1 MIQRKYHGFSSHFY
15 PFVINKQLRLYI
27 ELVFQAAV
35 TSAPRKSFASRIP
48 PLGRSGS
55 SENKHGSEAKI
66 NSMFDKYR
74 NIDLLQRRKGSPYS
88 SQLLN
93 GCGKL

>member
-1 MIQRKYHGFSSHFY
+1 MY
-15 PFVINKQLRLYI
+15 L
-27 ELVFQAAV
+27 QAVV
-35 TSAPRKSFASRIP
+35 TSAPRRSFASRIP

-66 NSMFDKYR
+66 NTLFEKYR
-74 NIDLLQRRKGSPYS
+74 NIDLLHRRKGSPCT

-93 GCGKL
+93 GCGNTFADQMSMIRFPCFKQL